1 MIAVDFE
8 KLIKSLS
15 EIPEEDEFDPD
26 DGKELKKLFLVLAG
40 DQRVISK
47 ISLEDMAGLFE
58 DASRL
63 LERYTENLNYQFSES
78 AMVDYADA
86 VRRAV

>member
-1 MIAVDFE
+1 MITVDFE
-8 KLIKSLS
+8 NLLKSLS
-15 EIPEEDEFDPD
+15 EIPAEDEFDSD

-47 ISLEDMAGLFE
+47 ISLEDMAGLFA
-58 DASRL
+58 DAPRL
-63 LERYTENLNYQFSES
+63 LERYTENLEYRFSES
-78 AMVDYADA
+78 KMEDYADA

>member
-1 MIAVDFE
+1 MVAVDFE
-8 KLIKSLS
+8 KLMKNLW

-40 DQRVISK
+40 DQRIISK
-47 ISLEDMAGLFE
+47 ISLEDMAGLFA
-58 DASRL
+58 DAPQL
-63 LERYTENLNYQFSES
+63 LERYTENLEYRFSES

>member
-1 MIAVDFE
+1 MITVDFE
-8 KLIKSLS
+8 NLLKSLS
-15 EIPEEDEFDPD
+15 EIPAEDEFDPD

-47 ISLEDMAGLFE
+47 ISLEEMAGMFE

-63 LERYTENLNYQFSES
+63 LERYTENLNYRFSES

>member
-1 MIAVDFE
+1 MIALDFE
-8 KLIKSLS
+8 ILMKNLL

-47 ISLEDMAGLFE
+47 ISLEEMAGLFE
-58 DASRL
+58 DAPRL
-63 LERYTENLNYQFSES
+63 LDYYTENLKYQFSES